1 MWRVT
6 LKVSLYNH
14 PFLRVRALN
23 VAALSWGYEK
33 KIGKENLFCQE
44 YTYLEQLKTGL
55 AEGRFHWICYKL
67 GDWFE
72 TSDAKMYSDEGN
84 EDF

>member
-55 AEGRFHWICYKL
+55 AEGRFHWICY
-67 GDWFE
+67 
-72 TSDAKMYSDEGN
+72 TSLEIAKMYIDEGN